1 MNENYFMG
9 QDGFVWFTGVVEDRN
24 DPEKLGRVRVRCLG
38 WHSESLVNI
47 PKSDLPWA
55 HIMHPITDPSMQGL
69 GNTPS
74 FLVEGSWVVGFFLD
88 AVEKQ
93 QPLIIGSLPGKPTS
107 VADATR
113 GFGDPNAK
121 YPSEKITHSNHS
133 INEPD
138 TNRLAQGIVSETHKS
153 LERRRKNKLADVP
166 TAGKPG
172 LNNSQEFSTP
182 VANGKWSEP
191 HPKSVFS
198 DQDPY
203 PSAKYPFN
211 HVQESE
217 SGHVFEIDDTPDN
230 ERLYR
235 EHMSGTFEEIHPQGT
250 RVTKV
255 VYDDYE
261 IIARNKKIVINAVGK
276 DAKTGNPSGA
286 LDLTVYGSVR
296 QYVDGD
302 YTLDIT
308 GNYIRRVGLNEI
320 VKIGGKK
327 GEDGNPIGGNMET
340 EIVNGS
346 YNLSVDKNYIA
357 TIGQIL
363 GDITTTVSGNET
375 RTVGGTQDITVTSD
389 ISVTSTT
396 ASIVQ
401 TALQDFG
408 VIALNDVSIVAG
420 NETSHGSGSN
430 VTINYEENVTE
441 TIGGTLSQ
449 SVTGAVTETYSS
461 SLTTKIS
468 GVTGIKYSGD
478 ATHHYVGAFKEKI
491 DGDTFIDV
499 KGDGALTDH
508 VHPVSP
514 ARGTGTDEVAPV
526 N

>member
-1 MNENYFMG
+1 MKENYFMG

-47 PKSDLPWA
+47 PKGDLPWA

-74 FLVEGSWVVGFFLD
+74 FLVEGSWVIGFFLD

-107 VADATR
+107 VADASQ
-113 GFGDPNAK
+113 GFNDPNAK

-198 DQDPY
+198 NQDPY

-327 GEDGNPIGGNMET
+327 GADGNPIGGNMET

-363 GDITTTVSGNET
+363 GDIKTTVSGNEK
-375 RTVGGTQDITVTSD
+375 RTIGGTQEITVTSD
-389 ISVTSTT
+389 ISVTSLT

-420 NETSHGSGSN
+420 NETKHGSGKA
-430 VTINYEENVTE
+430 VTINYEDNVTE
-441 TIGGTLSQ
+441 IIGGTLSQ

-461 SLTTKIS
+461 SLTTRIS
-468 GVTGIKYSGD
+468 GITGISYGQN
-478 ATHHYVGAFKEKI
+478 ATHHYLKAFKEKI
-491 DGDTFIDV
+491 DGDTFVDAAADKV
-499 KGDGALTDH
+499 DH
-508 VHPVSP
+508 VHPTSG
-514 ARGTGTDEVAPV
+514 RSGGTDEVAPV
-526 N
+526 

>member
-47 PKSDLPWA
+47 PKGDLPWA

-107 VADATR
+107 VADASQ
-113 GFGDPNAK
+113 GFNDPNAK

-172 LNNSQEFSTP
+172 LNNSQEFSTS

-198 DQDPY
+198 NQDPY

-217 SGHVFEIDDTPDN
+217 SGHIFEIDDTPDN
-230 ERLYR
+230 ERLYK

-308 GNYIRRVGLNEI
+308 GNFIRRVGKNEI
-320 VKIGGKK
+320 VKVGAGGA
-327 GEDGNPIGGNMET
+327 GNMET

-375 RTVGGTQDITVTSD
+375 RNVGGFQEITVTDD
-389 ISVTSTT
+389 ITIMGLANTT
-396 ASIVQ
+396 
-401 TALQDFG
+401 
-408 VIALNDVSIVAG
+408 IVAQNAFRATG
-420 NETSHGSGSN
+420 IDEVSLVSAGITKHGSADA
-430 VTINYEENVTE
+430 VTINYETSLSE
-441 TIGGTLSQ
+441 TIGTTLSQ
-449 SVTGAVTETYSS
+449 TVTGAVTESYG
-461 SLTTKIS
+461 SLATTIS
-468 GVTGIKYSGD
+468 GVTGIKYGGD

-491 DGDTFIDV
+491 DGDTFVDAEGGKV
-499 KGDGALTDH
+499 DH

-514 ARGTGTDEVAPV
+514 SRTSGTDEVTGL
-526 N
+526 

>member
-24 DPEKLGRVRVRCLG
+24 DPSKLGRVKVRCLG
-38 WHSESLVNI
+38 LHTESLVDI
-47 PKSDLPWA
+47 PTEDLPWA
-55 HIMHPITDPSMQGL
+55 HIMQSTNNPSMQGL

-107 VADATR
+107 VADASQ
-113 GFGDPNAK
+113 GFNDPNSK

-153 LERRRKNKLADVP
+153 LERRRKNKLTGTSAVP
-166 TAGKPG
+166 TAGRPG

-198 DQDPY
+198 NQDPY

-327 GEDGNPIGGNMET
+327 GADGNPIGGNMET

-363 GDITTTVSGNET
+363 GDIKTTVSGNEK
-375 RTVGGTQDITVTSD
+375 RTIGGTQEITVTSD
-389 ISVTSTT
+389 ISVTSLT

-420 NETSHGSGSN
+420 NETIHGSGKA
-430 VTINYEENVTE
+430 VTINYEDNVTE
-441 TIGGTLSQ
+441 IIGGTLSQ

-461 SLTTKIS
+461 SLTTRIS
-468 GVTGIKYSGD
+468 GITGISYGQN
-478 ATHHYVGAFKEKI
+478 ATHHYLKAFKEKI
-491 DGDTFIDV
+491 DGDTFVDAAADKV
-499 KGDGALTDH
+499 DH
-508 VHPVSP
+508 VHPTSG
-514 ARGTGTDEVAPV
+514 RSGGTDEVAPV
-526 N
+526 

>member
-1 MNENYFMG
+1 MG
-9 QDGFVWFTGVVEDRN
+9 TDGFVWFTGVVEDRD

-38 WHSESLVNI
+38 WHSESLLDI

-55 HIMHPITDPSMQGL
+55 HVMHSITNPSMQGL

-107 VADATR
+107 VADASQ
-113 GFGDPNAK
+113 GFNDPNAK

-191 HPKSVFS
+191 HPKSVFNN
-198 DQDPY
+198 QDPY

-276 DAKTGNPSGA
+276 DATTGNPSGA

-327 GEDGNPIGGNMET
+327 GADGNPIGGNMET

-375 RTVGGTQDITVTSD
+375 RTVGGFQEITVTDD
-389 ISVTSTT
+389 ITIMGFANTT
-396 ASIVQ
+396 
-401 TALQDFG
+401 
-408 VIALNDVSIVAG
+408 IVAQNAFRATG
-420 NETSHGSGSN
+420 IDEVSLVSAGITKHGSAGA
-430 VTINYEENVTE
+430 VTINYETSLSETVGSGGITQTTTGSVTE
-441 TIGGTLSQ
+441 SYG
-449 SVTGAVTETYSS
+449 
-461 SLTTKIS
+461 SL
-468 GVTGIKYSGD
+468 VTGITGTTVVNYSGN
-478 ATHHYVGAFKEKI
+478 ATFKFSEAYARVI
-491 DGDTFIDV
+491 DGDTFFDA
-499 KGDGALTDH
+499 KGDSDLTDH

-514 ARGTGTDEVAPV
+514 SRGTGTNALPT
-526 N
+526 